1 MDIEEIK
8 LKCKQYI
15 NETWSF
21 KISKKEIYRIG
32 SKVNYNSVI
41 RENLPKKPIHGV
53 YIWSD
58 TNSGEILYVGMSG
71 QIKKVDGVYNNCGY
85 DIQKRLVSSRRKDDN
100 GKDITTSD
108 FIKSKMIKENIESL
122 TFTIIQSKDKVSPT
136 YLESYI
142 LQSIYTNTD
151 YLPSWNNSF

>member
-8 LKCKQYI
+8 IKYKQYI

-21 KISKKEIYRIG
+21 KISINEFYRIG

-41 RENLPKKPIHGV
+41 RENVPKKPVHGV

-71 QIKKVDGVYNNCGY
+71 QIKKVNGVYINCDY
-85 DIQKRLVSSRRKDDN
+85 DIRKRLVSSRRKDDN
-100 GKDITTSD
+100 GKDISTSD
-108 FIKSKMIKENIESL
+108 FIESKMKDNNILSI

-142 LQSIYTNTD
+142 LQSIYTKTD
-151 YLPSWNNSF
+151 SLPSWNNSF